1 MPGEGGEA
9 HTPRLT
15 LTTVLALSLPVS
27 HSLSQSSPTRWAPSG
42 EKGARMVWST
52 EYSLASIPYCAIAIV
67 HVLFQLDLM
76 PHLTARRSNIPETI
90 YPL

>member
-27 HSLSQSSPTRWAPSG
+27 HSLSRSSPTRWAPSG
-42 EKGARMVWST
+42 EKGGWYGAWNIVSHPSPIVQSRLCNNK
-52 EYSLASIPYCAIAIV
+52 LA
-67 HVLFQLDLM
+67 
-76 PHLTARRSNIPETI
+76 ET
-90 YPL
+90 